1 MKTAHF
7 ACLVGSIAI
16 GSACLAIVAKMPSV
30 SPPNHAV
37 MPPVDTEPTNS
48 IVSSPAESSLPR
60 DDGLRPDDALP
71 REQQAALEP
80 APKEQTRVEDDN
92 STPEDEQSEPAA
104 GKRDFSYLAYYVYS
118 ELPPDPKPADI
129 VLESLKAISIGT
141 PLEEI
146 KLASDAFGLDFI
158 FMKTVARIESGFDP
172 KARTGSYI
180 GLFQLSN
187 YEFAK
192 YGSGDITNPR
202 DNSVAAG
209 YKFLSEATLFERD
222 IRRKPTFN
230 DLYLIHQQGWQ
241 GAAEHTS
248 HPERIAWKSMCETDE
263 GREKGVKWC
272 KRAVWGNTLPDIKRA
287 WKSVDKLTSGVFAT
301 MWRHRVDT
309 LYARYSAA
317 AAAEPKP

>member
-1 MKTAHF
+1 MKATQF
-7 ACLVGSIAI
+7 ACLMGSIAI
-16 GSACLAIVAKMPSV
+16 GGACLAIVGKTPSAN
-30 SPPNHAV
+30 PPNPAV
-37 MPPVDTEPTNS
+37 GAAIDTEPTNS
-48 IVSSPAESSLPR
+48 IASSPVDLLLPR
-60 DDGLRPDDALP
+60 DEVLQ

-80 APKEQTRVEDDN
+80 PAKEQTRVEEDN
-92 STPEDEQSEPAA
+92 STPEDQRPEPAA
-104 GKRDFSYLAYYVYS
+104 GKQDFSYLAYYVYS

-129 VLESLKAISIGT
+129 VLELLKTISIGT
-141 PLEEI
+141 PIEEI

-158 FMKTVARIESGFDP
+158 FMKAVARIESGFNP

-192 YGSGDITNPR
+192 YGSGEITNPR
-202 DNSVAAG
+202 NNSVAAG

-222 IRRKPTFN
+222 VRRKPTFN

-248 HPERIAWKSMCETDE
+248 HPERIAWKSMCATDE
-263 GREKGVKWC
+263 GKEKGVKWC
-272 KRAVWGNTLPDIKRA
+272 KRAIWGNTLPTIKRV
-287 WKSVDKLTSGVFAT
+287 WKSVDKLTSGAFAG
-301 MWRHRVDT
+301 MWRQRVDT

>member
-1 MKTAHF
+1 MKTAQF
-7 ACLVGSIAI
+7 ACLVVSIAV
-16 GSACLAIVAKMPSV
+16 GGACLAILGKTPSAN
-30 SPPNHAV
+30 PPNPAV
-37 MPPVDTEPTNS
+37 GTAVDTEPTNS
-48 IVSSPAESSLPR
+48 IASFPAESVFPRDELLPR
-60 DDGLRPDDALP
+60 Q
-71 REQQAALEP
+71 EQAALEP
-80 APKEQTRVEDDN
+80 TPKEQTRAEEDN
-92 STPEDEQSEPAA
+92 STPEVQRPESATE
-104 GKRDFSYLAYYVYS
+104 KRDFSYLAYYVYS
-118 ELPPDPKPADI
+118 ELPPDPRPADI

-146 KLASDAFGLDFI
+146 KLASAAFGLDFI

-187 YEFAK
+187 NEFAK
-192 YGSGDITNPR
+192 YGSGDITSPR

-222 IRRKPTFN
+222 VRRKPTFN
-230 DLYLIHQQGWQ
+230 DLYLVHQQGWQ
-241 GAAEHTS
+241 GAAEHTN

-272 KRAVWGNTLPDIKRA
+272 KRAIWGNTLPAIKRA
-287 WKSVDKLTSGVFAT
+287 WKSVDKLTSGAFT
-301 MWRHRVDT
+301 SMWRQRVDT

-317 AAAEPKP
+317 AAAVPKP